1 MEKFKELSKLTEIDS
16 RHLAFA
22 KVTGNLPD
30 LEKIHQLLSKET
42 LNPEVPEDI
51 QSQFN
56 VARNMAI
63 YSYFLYSLAPEV
75 QHKTYT
81 VIEFALRI
89 KSEQHQIQKKSS
101 KPMMLR
107 QLLKLALKKGWIND
121 KGFRHVK
128 NPSDSNQ
135 WCKDMV
141 DTIPNLRNS
150 QAHGTHLLVPD
161 FYHHIRVCADFINQ
175 LFPTEAHA

>member
-1 MEKFKELSKLTEIDS
+1 MEKFKELSELTEIDS
-16 RHLAFA
+16 RHVAFA
-22 KVTGNLPD
+22 KVTGYLPD
-30 LEKIHQLLSKET
+30 LEKVYQLLSEET

-56 VARNMAI
+56 VARNMAV

-89 KSEQHQIQKKSS
+89 KSEQNQMQKKSS

-107 QLLKLALKKGWIND
+107 QLLKLALKNGWIND

-128 NPSDSNQ
+128 NPSDSNE
-135 WCKDMV
+135 WCKEMIN
-141 DTIPNLRNS
+141 TIPRLRNS
-150 QAHGTHLLVPD
+150 QAHGTHILVPD
-161 FYHHIRVCADFINQ
+161 FHHHICVCADFINQ
-175 LFPTEAHA
+175 LFTPETHS